1 MPIFGIVMFAWAVS
15 QAHGFGPVFS
25 KPTHITNG
33 MPVTAVFF
41 SAFTSAIAPKATL
54 ALNVCDFT
62 RYAKNSRT
70 VIWTNI
76 FSLSILLTLCAILG
90 VVVTSATQVIYGAA
104 TWNPL
109 QVSMLMHNRAA
120 QFFSALMWGFAVFST
135 NISANSTAVAND
147 LMVFAPK
154 YINIRRGQYICA
166 ILGLVTCPWIM

>member
-15 QAHGFGPVFS
+15 QANGFGPVFS
-25 KPTHITNG
+25 KPTNITNG
-33 MPVTAVFF
+33 MPAAAVFF

-62 RYAKNSRT
+62 RYAKNPRT

-76 FSLSILLTLCAILG
+76 VSLSVFLTLCALLG
-90 VVVTSATQVIYGAA
+90 VVVTSATEVIYGKA

-109 QVSMLMHNRAA
+109 QVSALMENRAA

-147 LMVFAPK
+147 LMVFSPK

-166 ILGLVTCPWIM
+166 ILGLATCPWIM

>member
-1 MPIFGIVMFAWAVS
+1 MPIFGFTLFGWAVS
-15 QAHGFGPVFS
+15 QSNGFGPIFN
-25 KPTHITNG
+25 KKTNITTG
-33 MPVTAVFF
+33 MPAAAVFF

-62 RYAKNSRT
+62 RYAKSSKT
-70 VIWTNI
+70 VVWTNI

-90 VVVTSATQVIYGAA
+90 VVVTSATEVIYGKA

-109 QVSMLMHNRAA
+109 QVSQLMENRAA

-147 LMVFAPK
+147 LMVIAPK
-154 YINIRRGQYICA
+154 YINIRRGQFICA
-166 ILGLVTCPWIM
+166 LLGLCTCPWIM